1 MRQTEQYLRFLEHGR
16 MLSHNTVKSIEH
28 DFTVFGDTIETAVR
42 GDVENFVM
50 DQNMNKLSTG
60 TIARR
65 ISSLKGFFDWQI
77 YNGYRTGIN
86 PAGGKM
92 APKIKNE
99 SHQAITRN
107 ELDYLYNNAPND
119 NIKVAIGLMGYA
131 GMRIGEVVELG
142 STNHIYYDEN
152 GILAIDLKETKGG
165 YERKVTLGLIPNT
178 NLVEMVQAQ
187 GGLLGQRG
195 ILSSNGLWRQMSK
208 YFKDMGHEDF
218 SPHGLRATFA
228 TVSTQSHVRVDVVRD
243 VLGHTTL
250 SGNAITSRYV
260 SVTSVE
266 NQYEELRK
274 GWC

>member
-1 MRQTEQYLRFLEHGR
+1 MKQTEQYLRFLEHGR

-28 DFTVFGDTIETAVR
+28 DFTVFGDNIETAGR
-42 GDVENFVM
+42 GDIENFVM
-50 DQNMNKLSTG
+50 EQNMNKLSTG

-86 PAGGKM
+86 PAGGKI

-142 STNHIYYDEN
+142 STNHIYYDDN
-152 GILAIDLKETKGG
+152 GVLAIDLKETKGG
-165 YERKVTLGLIPNT
+165 KERKVSL
-178 NLVEMVQAQ
+178 A
-187 GGLLGQRG
+187 LLPDEISNEPLKGQRG
-195 ILSSNGLWRQMSK
+195 VYTSNGLWRILSK
-208 YFKDMGHEDF
+208 YFAEQGFKDL
-218 SPHGLRATFA
+218 SPHALRKTFA
-228 TVSTQSHVRVDVVRD
+228 TVITKAGLHSIFTRD
-243 VLGHTTL
+243 LLGH
-250 SGNAITSRYV
+250 SSIDGNFITSKYLG
-260 SVTSVE
+260 STTVE
-266 NQYEELRK
+266 EQAQALQQLQL
-274 GWC
+274 